1 LAEEVIRT
9 KATDGRMSSN
19 HLKPLKEI
27 QMEHK
32 DLMELFVDELKDIYS
47 AENQLIKALPKMAKA
62 ATSEDLR
69 SGFEAHLEQTK
80 EHARRIEEI
89 CTELGEKPTG
99 KKCGGMEGL
108 IGEGKEMIEEFEGDL
123 LDAALISAAQRVE
136 HYEIAAYGTVR
147 TYAELLAQDRA
158 VELLKETL
166 EEEKET
172 DQKLTELAVTINVE
186 AINPKGSDEEAPVA
200 NKPKTKAA
208 RA

>member
-1 LAEEVIRT
+1 
-9 KATDGRMSSN
+9 
-19 HLKPLKEI
+19 
-27 QMEHK
+27 MEHK
-32 DLMELFVDELKDIYS
+32 ALKELFIDELKDIYS

-62 ATSEDLR
+62 ATSDDLR
-69 SGFEAHLEQTK
+69 AGFEEHLEQTK

-108 IGEGKEMIEEFEGDL
+108 IGEGKEMMDEFEDDV

-147 TYAELLAQDRA
+147 TYAELLGHDRA
-158 VELLKETL
+158 VELLEQTL

-172 DQKLTELAVTINVE
+172 DQKLTELAGAINVE
-186 AINPKGSDEEAPVA
+186 AIDAEGSEDEEENAVNA
-200 NKPKTKAA
+200 RKQKSKAA

>member
-1 LAEEVIRT
+1 
-9 KATDGRMSSN
+9 
-19 HLKPLKEI
+19 
-27 QMEHK
+27 MEHK
-32 DLMELFVDELKDIYS
+32 ALKELFIDELKDIYS

-62 ATSEDLR
+62 ATSDDLR
-69 SGFEAHLEQTK
+69 AGFEEHLEQTK

-108 IGEGKEMIEEFEGDL
+108 IGEGKEMMDEFEDDV

-147 TYAELLAQDRA
+147 TYAELLGHDRA
-158 VELLKETL
+158 VELLEQTL

-172 DQKLTELAVTINVE
+172 DQKLTELAGAINVE
-186 AINPKGSDEEAPVA
+186 AINAEGSEDEEDAVNA
-200 NKPKTKAA
+200 RKQKSKAA